1 MQNSFG
7 RKLNPL
13 RRHKEPLG
21 VKGNRQS
28 IVVTNNPST
37 IDANQTLRV
46 NFPNLGTHDVVIPG
60 SAKLAFTI
68 SITSQDPNATLV
80 QNIGR
85 SIVKKITIKVSGNE
99 VVSIDDSDILFTYM
113 DLWKVSQ
120 VRDNLQYQG
129 IDTSENRNVT
139 KLRMGAGDAA
149 RSKLKDAAISYTYG
163 NRFCIPLDFELLSTH
178 APFYQSGLGDR
189 LEYELYFN
197 DYSKVINASQAS
209 SFTIDNIAL
218 EFDTVN
224 HPELARQIASQYS
237 NLTVMYDR
245 ILRHKCIP
253 FKKQET
259 MWNINI
265 NVPAKS
271 MKGILI
277 LFEEPTD
284 AFERDTEDFYN
295 PKISK
300 VETIIEGKPNQL
312 YAQGMKAY
320 QQFDEIKKFF
330 GSSPGSKEHSPEVG
344 LVMKDLQLSDVSLA
358 DYLTNKYALWLDLR
372 TSDDDRLHGS
382 GRRIENTSEGI
393 TLQITKAADGN
404 GPINAYVYLFMDA
417 QLNIVDGRYNKAIY

>member
-13 RRHKEPLG
+13 RRYKEPLG
-21 VKGNRQS
+21 VKGNRQT
-28 IVVTNNPST
+28 IVITNNPST

-46 NFPNLGTHDVVIPG
+46 NFPNLGKNDVVIPG

-68 SITSQDPNATLV
+68 SITSDDNNATLV

-85 SIVKKITIKVSGNE
+85 AIVKKITIKVSGNE

-113 DLWKVSQ
+113 DLWKTKEM
-120 VRDNLQYQG
+120 RENMQYQG
-129 IDTSENRNVT
+129 IDTSNDRNAT
-139 KLRMGAGDAA
+139 ALRMSAGNAVQT
-149 RSKLKDAAISYTYG
+149 KLKDAAISYTFG
-163 NRFCIPLDFELLSTH
+163 NRFCIPLDFELLCTH

-197 DYSKVINASQAS
+197 DYNKVIKASQAATY
-209 SFTIDNIAL
+209 TIENIAL
-218 EFDTVN
+218 EFDVVS
-224 HPELARQIASQYS
+224 HSELARQISNQYS

-253 FKKQET
+253 VKKQET
-259 MWNINI
+259 MWNFNI

-271 MKGILI
+271 MKGILM
-277 LFEEPTD
+277 LFEEPAD
-284 AFERDTEDFYN
+284 AFERDTEKFYN

-312 YAQGMKAY
+312 YAQGMHAY
-320 QQFDEIKKFF
+320 QQFGEARKFF
-330 GSSPGSKEHSPEVG
+330 GTSPSSKEHSPEVG
-344 LVMKDLQLSDVSLA
+344 IVLKDLQLSDVSLS

-372 TSDDDRLHGS
+372 TSDDDKLHGS

-393 TLQITKAADGN
+393 TLQITKAADGTWFYKC
-404 GPINAYVYLFMDA
+404 IRIL
-417 QLNIVDGRYNKAIY
+417 IHGRPVKHCRRKI